1 MQHMAITPDEVRHIA
16 ALARLQL
23 SDQEVE
29 RFTGELSAI
38 VEYIAQLNALDTSGV
53 VARITASTTVEQLR
67 DDEVKPFGDRRQILE
82 NAPKKLGDQWQVPGV
97 LG

>member
-1 MQHMAITPDEVRHIA
+1 MTITPDEVRHIA

-23 SDQEVE
+23 NDQEVE
-29 RFTGELSAI
+29 RFTAELSAI
-38 VEYIAQLNALDTSGV
+38 VSYIEHMNALDTTGV
-53 VARITASTTVEQLR
+53 VPRSIVAGEQSALR
-67 DDEVKPFGDRRQILE
+67 EDEVKPFGDRQQLLN

>member
-1 MQHMAITPDEVRHIA
+1 MTITPDEVRHIA

-23 SDQEVE
+23 NEQEVE
-29 RFTGELSAI
+29 RFTAELSAI
-38 VEYIAQLNALDTSGV
+38 VSYIEQMNALDTTGIV
-53 VARITASTTVEQLR
+53 PRTLTAGEQSVLR
-67 DDEVKPFGDRRQILE
+67 EDEVKPFGDRQQLLS